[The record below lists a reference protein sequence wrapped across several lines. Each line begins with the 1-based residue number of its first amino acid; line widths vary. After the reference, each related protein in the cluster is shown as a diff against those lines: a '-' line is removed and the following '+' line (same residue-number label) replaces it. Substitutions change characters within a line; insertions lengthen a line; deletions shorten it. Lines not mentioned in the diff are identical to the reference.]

1 VSIGRV
7 RMAFSLRAPVV
18 KQKNKNFAAQSRN
31 WKQSRDGL
39 GLRRCIA
46 KNCGAEADTFLVIVR
61 LG

>member
-1 VSIGRV
+1 
-7 RMAFSLRAPVV
+7 MAFSLRAPVV